1 MDRASC
7 MLSQL
12 DLVRQEDIPKFGNVL
27 GSGSLSTSKI
37 LVPS

>member
-12 DLVRQEDIPKFGNVL
+12 DLVRQEDIPKFSNV